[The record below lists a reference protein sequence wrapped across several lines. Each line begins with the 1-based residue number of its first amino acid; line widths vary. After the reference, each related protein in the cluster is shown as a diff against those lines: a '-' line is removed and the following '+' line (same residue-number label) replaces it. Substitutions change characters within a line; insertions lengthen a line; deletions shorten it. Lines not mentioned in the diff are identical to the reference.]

1 MSKHLTP
8 LFVNKRTF
16 KINTLHVEAMAHKYF
31 NVSYFDAD
39 KNTQSKIRTK
49 IKELLIDKKAL
60 SAQIIEDAIFLKLLP
75 NKLKKELKSLAYLQ
89 VLLYN

>member
-8 LFVNKRTF
+8 LYVNKRAF

-31 NVSYFDAD
+31 NISYADAN
-39 KNTQSKIRTK
+39 KNIQSKIRDK
-49 IKELLIDKKAL
+49 IKELLVNKKEL

-75 NKLKKELKSLAYLQ
+75 NKLKKELSNLAYLQ
-89 VLLYN
+89 VL